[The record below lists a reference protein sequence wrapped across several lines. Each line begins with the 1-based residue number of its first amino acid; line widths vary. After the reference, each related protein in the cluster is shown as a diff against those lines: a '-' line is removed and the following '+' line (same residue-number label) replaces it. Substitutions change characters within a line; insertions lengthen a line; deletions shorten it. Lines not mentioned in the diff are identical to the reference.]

1 MKPQSEP
8 RAKPGQQ
15 PEALASLKSA
25 ARNDG
30 VKPADQGLQ
39 ATRATAPRPETPG
52 RADAR
57 AENILRRNAASDTRK
72 KK

>member
-1 MKPQSEP
+1 MKQQSEP
-8 RAKPGQQ
+8 RVKPGQQ

-30 VKPADQGLQ
+30 VKPDSQGLQ
-39 ATRATAPRPETPG
+39 ATRATAPRSETPG

-57 AENILRRNAASDTRK
+57 AEDILHRNADADARK